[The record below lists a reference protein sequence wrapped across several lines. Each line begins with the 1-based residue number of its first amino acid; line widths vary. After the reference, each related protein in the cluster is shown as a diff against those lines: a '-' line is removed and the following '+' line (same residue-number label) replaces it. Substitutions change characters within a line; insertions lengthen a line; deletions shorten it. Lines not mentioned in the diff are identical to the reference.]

1 MVGKSQKSDVRQ
13 DLLVRVVFDHYP
25 VILDTIKVKWG
36 HTPFIFE
43 NSVILTVFSEELD
56 RR

>member
-13 DLLVRVVFDHYP
+13 DLLVWVVFDHYP